1 MDFKTEIK
9 NVFLKNKIQLNEQQ
23 IILFEKYFNLLILW
37 NDKINLT
44 TITKQNEVI
53 IKHFLDSCLTI
64 NLIKDNSKIIDIGAG
79 AGFPSIPLKILNPT
93 LEVVLIDS
101 VNKKVNFI
109 NEVIKTLD
117 LSNIKVFHYR
127 AEDLAYKNE
136 YRENFDYVVSRAVA
150 ALNVLCEYSIPF
162 LKVGGILLAYKS
174 IDYLNEIN
182 LAKNAI
188 TVLNSK
194 VEDVLKLNI
203 ENNERNIIIIKKV
216 GKTPKKYP
224 RQKNKPRLLPL

>member
-162 LKVGGILLAYKS
+162 LKVGGKLLAYKS

-188 TVLNSK
+188 IVLNSK

-216 GKTPKKYP
+216 GKSPKKYP

>member
-117 LSNIKVFHYR
+117 LSNIKAFHYR